1 MATSKRWVALSA
13 LVGAGAALI
22 TTTLMEN
29 AEKNVPHAVRKQAD
43 STSKYTQSQR
53 PIIARASPG
62 VQASSGRLEALEREV
77 ASLRSERSEPP
88 ASTSPTEIP
97 SPPNPEEER
106 RRVEAQFSE
115 LERQLQ
121 ADPVDPSWSSGATE
135 SLRNDLSAVA
145 REQGFDLVAV
155 ECRTDMCRA
164 TLRWNNYE
172 AALRTGMLLPERA
185 IPGLNCVKS
194 IWLKEPDN
202 PDGLYS
208 SNLYLDCTEQRTGNV
223 DIIPVT
229 TTTTGELP

>member
-1 MATSKRWVALSA
+1 MTTSKRWVALSA

-29 AEKNVPHAVRKQAD
+29 AEKNVPHVVSKQAD
-43 STSKYTQSQR
+43 STLKYTQSQR
-53 PIIARASPG
+53 PIIAQASPG

-77 ASLRSERSEPP
+77 ASLRSDRRDSP
-88 ASTSPTEIP
+88 AGISPTE
-97 SPPNPEEER
+97 SQNPPNPEEER
-106 RRVEAQFSE
+106 KRVETQFSE

-145 REQGFDLVAV
+145 REQGFDLVAA

-164 TLRWNNYE
+164 TLRWNSYE
-172 AALRTGMLLPERA
+172 AAVRTGMHLPERA

-194 IWLKEPDN
+194 IWFKEPDN
-202 PDGLYS
+202 PDGPYS
-208 SNLYLDCTEQRTGNV
+208 SNLYLDCTEQRAGNV

-229 TTTTGELP
+229 TTTTGEMP